1 MTRARRQPVL
11 DRFPV
16 QAVGQIGCNRGKMGL
31 ASDTS
36 SAPGVHEWPV
46 IVWFTSCVTANMRPD
61 ATTGGPL
68 TKVGKRQ
75 ARRTAKR
82 LCEYTTTRVYC
93 SDLQR
98 AKETAEI
105 IARQLKV
112 SVEMLPMLR
121 EIIPTRIPG
130 RRVSLADRRNGRA
143 KIDEAI
149 ARFLTRAPEV
159 RGPDCGV
166 PWKLYSSPRLSHPR
180 APATKWQQLGIFHC
194 GITTFRLK
202 RKRPLELQCFNEV
215 SHLPSELRTS
225 S

>member
-1 MTRARRQPVL
+1 MAG
-11 DRFPV
+11 DRLVHFLRH
-16 QAVGQIGCNRGKMGL
+16 GQY
-31 ASDTS
+31 A
-36 SAPGVHEWPV
+36 
-46 IVWFTSCVTANMRPD
+46 PD

-93 SDLQR
+93 SDLER

-149 ARFLTRAPEV
+149 ARFLTRAPKSEDLIV
-159 RGPDCGV
+159 VCHGNFIRALVCRILG
-166 PWKLYSSPRLSHPR
+166 

-194 GITTFRLK
+194 GITTFRFK
-202 RKRPLELQCFNEV
+202 RNGRLELQCFNEV